1 MAALSRSCKRYAFA
15 RSLYLESTCTSM
27 RASYFALIFLAAWR
41 RFLSKQKEKVFSVAT
56 DATLQPRNTSFEH
69 LCPSFCHCR
78 SNAIRS
84 TCIAPSCA
92 GHMPASGKRPSLSPF
107 STPSLC
113 PPFPL
118 HPSSFLGSPFYSFAF
133 ISFPAAPAPPHF
145 PRYNIQKK
153 RESKIPAFGFRQR
166 PNLPGRVQP
175 STFGAKRLN
184 CCVRNGNRWNP
195 LAIATGNGLLSF
207 RARSASSLPPPSRG
221 FRFPR
226 ALPRTFKT
234 TQRFPPGDLRLTLT
248 CLPVLPLASFSLS

>member
-56 DATLQPRNTSFEH
+56 DATLQPGNTSFEH

-118 HPSSFLGSPFYSFAF
+118 HPSPFLGSPFYSFAF

-195 LAIATGNGLLSF
+195 LAIATGNGLLPSFARAPLLLFRPLPGASASRAPF
-207 RARSASSLPPPSRG
+207 RAPSKPHNASRPAIS
-221 FRFPR
+221 
-226 ALPRTFKT
+226 
-234 TQRFPPGDLRLTLT
+234 
-248 CLPVLPLASFSLS
+248 V

>member
-1 MAALSRSCKRYAFA
+1 
-15 RSLYLESTCTSM
+15 
-27 RASYFALIFLAAWR
+27 
-41 RFLSKQKEKVFSVAT
+41 
-56 DATLQPRNTSFEH
+56 
-69 LCPSFCHCR
+69 
-78 SNAIRS
+78 
-84 TCIAPSCA
+84 
-92 GHMPASGKRPSLSPF
+92 MPASGKRPSLSPF

-118 HPSSFLGSPFYSFAF
+118 HPSPFLGSPFYSFAF

-195 LAIATGNGLLSF
+195 LAIATGNGLLPSSARAPLLLFCPLPGASASRAPF
-207 RARSASSLPPPSRG
+207 RAPSKPHNASR
-221 FRFPR
+221 
-226 ALPRTFKT
+226 
-234 TQRFPPGDLRLTLT
+234 PGDLRLTLT
-248 CLPVLPLASFSLS
+248 CLPVLPLGLFLSLLDQALDRLVPTTSIHCCTSSVGLSPHRL